1 MAGGSLSSATPSSN
15 SNRSGRS
22 SQETNDCVFDDAV
35 EVVLNGHDVDPS
47 PDGEIKQFA
56 MQPPGNFE
64 FFRRRRRVPDVGVSG
79 QRSQLDRKRCDDLIL
94 DHSEITLRD
103 TNALQSC
110 EHEDSYPVVAVD
122 RVEIGSIEVCQTS
135 LERPV
140 GLTQHLLP
148 LRIPATQIDILVDA
162 IDQSVFR
169 REVPEKILVGDAK
182 PLCQLTQAPIESN
195 FSEELDSAIDDLF
208 LPVFGSEAPTS
219 LGGRA
224 VRLDAL
230 RPFLRWD

>member
-35 EVVLNGHDVDPS
+35 EVVLNWHAVDPS

-64 FFRRRRRVPDVGVSG
+64 FFRGRRRVPDVGVSG

-103 TNALQSC
+103 ANPLQSG
-110 EHEDSYPVVAVD
+110 EHEDSYPVVALD
-122 RVEIGSIEVCQTS
+122 RVEIGRIEVRQTC

-140 GLTQHLLP
+140 GVVAHLLP
-148 LRIPATQIDILVDA
+148 LPIAATQ
-162 IDQSVFR
+162 
-169 REVPEKILVGDAK
+169 
-182 PLCQLTQAPIESN
+182 
-195 FSEELDSAIDDLF
+195 
-208 LPVFGSEAPTS
+208 
-219 LGGRA
+219 
-224 VRLDAL
+224 
-230 RPFLRWD
+230 